1 MLCKIF
7 SAMRVLSHQPTGIHF
22 QSWDLAR
29 LRPEKHIEGPSLREE
44 GILLLHVWH
53 VSLRV
58 QQDLASMSV
67 EQRFVA

>member
-1 MLCKIF
+1 
-7 SAMRVLSHQPTGIHF
+7 MRARSHLPTGTRF

-29 LRPEKHIEGPSLREE
+29 LRPEKHIEDPSLREE
-44 GILLLHVWH
+44 GILLLHVWL
-53 VSLRV
+53 VSLCV

>member
-1 MLCKIF
+1 MLCKIY
-7 SAMRVLSHQPTGIHF
+7 SPMRALSRQPTGTRF

-44 GILLLHVWH
+44 GILLFHVWH

-67 EQRFVA
+67 EQPFVA